1 MTVCDKFRVVLAE
14 LLKARHPLLL
24 VETHED
30 DRAVDEI
37 AAVACDPELRT
48 PRTVYDWSATHGLA
62 KRGGEGNQ
70 ATKAPAG
77 ALQQVLELDEP
88 AIVVFRDLHHTLGAG
103 GRPAD
108 PNVVRLL
115 RDIASKF
122 RTNPHP
128 GCLVMVS
135 PMSTLP
141 PDLEKVVTIVDF
153 ALPDEE
159 EIRLLLDGMVAMN
172 K

>member
-1 MTVCDKFRVVLAE
+1 MTVSDKFRVVLAE

-37 AAVACDPELRT
+37 AAVATDPELRT

-77 ALQQVLELDEP
+77 ALQQVLDLDEP
-88 AIVVFRDLHHTLGAG
+88 AVVVFRDLHQALGA
-103 GRPAD
+103 
-108 PNVVRLL
+108 
-115 RDIASKF
+115 
-122 RTNPHP
+122 
-128 GCLVMVS
+128 
-135 PMSTLP
+135 
-141 PDLEKVVTIVDF
+141 
-153 ALPDEE
+153 
-159 EIRLLLDGMVAMN
+159 
-172 K
+172 